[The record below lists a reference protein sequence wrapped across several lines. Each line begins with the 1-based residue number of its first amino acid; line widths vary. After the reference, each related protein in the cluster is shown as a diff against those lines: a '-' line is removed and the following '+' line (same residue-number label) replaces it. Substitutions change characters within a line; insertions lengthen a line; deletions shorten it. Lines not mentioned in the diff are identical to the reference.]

1 MLTPSCLQ
9 SGKRVQSVSETLAP
23 FVSPGRGCGAG
34 RTGTGGRDF
43 FPGPALCQC
52 GEVFQPGFLGGDV
65 QLHPGLLQGEEHL
78 WRCRD
83 SRSSS
88 WSCVERAPLLV
99 WMPYYLAL
107 WLPQSRWSCLL
118 TTDPF
123 THNHRSPRAHLYI
136 LQHPQ
141 STGIDGSYRPA
152 FLLGALCFRPFM
164 FSWHWPVQ

>member
-1 MLTPSCLQ
+1 MSLLEGVAGQ
-9 SGKRVQSVSETLAP
+9 EGRVQEVEISFPDQPCVNVGRCSSLAFLGVMFSFTLAS
-23 FVSPGRGCGAG
+23 FKVRN
-34 RTGTGGRDF
+34 T
-43 FPGPALCQC
+43 
-52 GEVFQPGFLGGDV
+52 
-65 QLHPGLLQGEEHL
+65 L
-78 WRCRD
+78 WGCRD

-136 LQHPQ
+136 LRHPQ